1 MKAEQFEN
9 IINNRIETCKSVL
22 CSKAE
27 EYATDDR
34 LHNFK
39 IAGELQ
45 KCTPVKAL
53 GGMMSKHT
61 VSVYDLIEDYEQGK
75 AISKEMWDE
84 KIGDSINYL
93 LLLTALL
100 EDENNARA
108 DRLLRH
114 LRQWQ
119 AQNDEPISVEDW
131 NNESKKK
138 WFIIYSYS
146 SEEMYAEYYYIMR
159 LPNTIYFATKEK
171 AEEAIKVFE
180 DELLWYF
187 TEYVQRLDE
196 MQND

>member
-1 MKAEQFEN
+1 MRTEQFEEV
-9 IINNRIETCKSVL
+9 INNRIETCKSVL

-53 GGMMSKHT
+53 GGMMAKHT

-75 AISKEMWDE
+75 TISQEMWAE

-100 EDENNARA
+100 EEDKNGFITLNAEKFSPVAQETIDREIKNFEPMKKAIEKLYEYEQKDIPMKIIIDEKSGLSHCPNCG
-108 DRLLRH
+108 DSKYILFGDKLCVECG
-114 LRQWQ
+114 Q
-119 AQNDEPISVEDW
+119 ALDW
-131 NNESKKK
+131 SDVK
-138 WFIIYSYS
+138 
-146 SEEMYAEYYYIMR
+146 
-159 LPNTIYFATKEK
+159 
-171 AEEAIKVFE
+171 
-180 DELLWYF
+180 
-187 TEYVQRLDE
+187 
-196 MQND
+196 